1 MTTETRLQVKGVL
14 FDMDGTLVDS
24 NALVDVIWNEFSDAH
39 GLDSTE
45 VRAYAHG
52 RPSRATVATYLDDE
66 AQIAHWIDRIHHLEG
81 SLFDAVKEI
90 AGARALVAS
99 LPSERWAVVTSAIR
113 EPARARIGAVGIQV
127 PDVLIGADDVT
138 HGKPDPEGYRA
149 GAAALGL
156 DPADCVVFEDTDAGA
171 KAGLA
176 AGCAVVVVG
185 AGHSDTLDTLPRVPD
200 LTHVSA
206 TVDAHSGI
214 VLTLT

>member
-1 MTTETRLQVKGVL
+1 ML

-24 NALVDVIWNEFSDAH
+24 NAPVDVIWNEFSDAH

-52 RPSRATVATYLDDE
+52 RPSRATVATYLRDDQ
-66 AQIAHWIDRIHHLEG
+66 QIAHWIDRIHHLEATM
-81 SLFDAVKEI
+81 FDVVTEI
-90 AGARALVAS
+90 PGAGALVRS
-99 LPSERWAVVTSAIR
+99 LPEDRWAVVTSAIR
-113 EPARARIGAVGIQV
+113 EPARERIGAVGIRV
-127 PDVLIGADDVT
+127 PAVLIGADDVT

-176 AGCAVVVVG
+176 AGCRVVVVG
-185 AGHSDTLDTLPRVPD
+185 QGRSETLDALPRVAD
-200 LTHVSA
+200 LTHVTADA
-206 TVDAHSGI
+206 TAAGRI
-214 VLTLT
+214 GLTLS